1 MKKLSTLTLGLFFA
15 AGSAFAQ
22 SNEATVSQ
30 AGDQNEATIQQVYQ
44 AGGSGDNNEAFTTQ
58 TGNLNVV
65 AGLKQRGAGNWH
77 GIVQTGDNNLVDRY
91 PNQGSSQGG
100 SYDGYISITQLGDDN
115 KVWDADQAGSE
126 NSLTVTQRGG
136 DIVNVEA
143 QISPEGGVGNAIV
156 IDQYGGGN
164 AVGEFSPNG
173 SGAYQEGEGNSMDI
187 TQDGGAKAGI
197 ASVYVSGATEK
208 FFRSAIEGG
217 QGLIQLG
224 DDNMLTIEQDG
235 ASTVGFVIQK
245 GDLNK
250 ASVYQTGDLNTATV
264 SQVGNSNEAI
274 ITQSGI

>member
-1 MKKLSTLTLGLFFA
+1 MKKLATLTLGFFLA

-22 SNEATVSQ
+22 SNDATVDQ
-30 AGDQNEATIQQVYQ
+30 TGDQNEVSIQQVYQ
-44 AGGSGDNNEAFTTQ
+44 ADGSGENNEAITTQ
-58 TGNLNVV
+58 TGDFNVV
-65 AGLKQRGAGNWH
+65 ASLKQWGAGNWYE
-77 GIVQTGDNNLVDRY
+77 IVQTGDNNLVDRY
-91 PNQGSSQGG
+91 PNQGSTQGG
-100 SYDGYISITQLGDDN
+100 SYEGYISITQLNDDN

-126 NSLTVTQRGG
+126 NSITVTQRGG

-143 QISPEGGVGNAIV
+143 QISPEGGVGNTIV

-164 AVGEFSPNG
+164 AVGEFSSNG

-187 TQDGGAKAGI
+187 TQEGGAKAGI
-197 ASVYVSGATEK
+197 ASVYVSGVTKK

-245 GDLNK
+245 GNLND
-250 ASVYQTGDLNTATV
+250 ASVYQTGDYHSATV
-264 SQVGNSNEAI
+264 SQMGDSNMAT
-274 ITQSGI
+274 ITQDEL